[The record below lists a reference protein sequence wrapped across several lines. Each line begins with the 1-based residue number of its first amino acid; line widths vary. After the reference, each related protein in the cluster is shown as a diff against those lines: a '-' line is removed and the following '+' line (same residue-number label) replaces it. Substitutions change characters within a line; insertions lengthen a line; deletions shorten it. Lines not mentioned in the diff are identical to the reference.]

1 MSSANVSYATP
12 WPASRGARRSIRAA
26 SHVEGTTLSV
36 RFGSLTRAAAYP
48 PPASRSVD
56 VVFSENAIICNLN
69 LHGKM
74 RGKDPELH
82 FQIMKDSNYSVAN
95 VGISANM
102 W

>member
-1 MSSANVSYATP
+1 MAGVARCSAFY
-12 WPASRGARRSIRAA
+12 SRCEPRRRDHA
-26 SHVEGTTLSV
+26 LRPF
-36 RFGSLTRAAAYP
+36 RFADTRRCLP